1 VSVHT
6 LLHMAQAAAFVPRFL
21 LALLQQP
28 VALLARA
35 LRSMNLSARRGFQ
48 RATRRMSLVKIGIK
62 HIFKYIKIKRSGKQ
76 LSYNYE
82 GTHYALEHKMLEMR

>member
-1 VSVHT
+1 
-6 LLHMAQAAAFVPRFL
+6 
-21 LALLQQP
+21 
-28 VALLARA
+28 
-35 LRSMNLSARRGFQ
+35 
-48 RATRRMSLVKIGIK
+48 MSLVKIGFK